1 MNVARELARPTV
13 QTMETNIATMNP
25 KQESLAHLG
34 ICLLMILFSLG
45 GLAYGVKAG
54 LLLAPDAPFTLD
66 GILLAL
72 VCLSILMTFAGL
84 LVNIAFCEGWI
95 GGKKSA
101 DASVAKDAKPGGD
114 GDAAS

>member
-1 MNVARELARPTV
+1 
-13 QTMETNIATMNP
+13 METNTSAMNP

-34 ICLLMILFSLG
+34 ICLLMILLSLG

-72 VCLSILMTFAGL
+72 VCLSILVTFAGL
-84 LVNIAFCEGWI
+84 LANIAFREGWI
-95 GGKKSA
+95 GRKAPASTNADNKPTADSGKSA
-101 DASVAKDAKPGGD
+101 
-114 GDAAS
+114 